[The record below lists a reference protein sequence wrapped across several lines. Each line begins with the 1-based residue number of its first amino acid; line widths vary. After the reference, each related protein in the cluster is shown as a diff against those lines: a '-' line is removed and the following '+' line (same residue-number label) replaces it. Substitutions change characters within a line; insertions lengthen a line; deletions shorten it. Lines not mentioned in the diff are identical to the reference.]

1 MKKRILLAT
10 ALSFFIHLL
19 LLGLN
24 WGFLNDRRVIIP
36 KSRNMTITMYYKEPG
51 LPAGPPRTE
60 KMKIRKP
67 DIKPRKET
75 DKKEIMQPA
84 EAEKIAVEPVPSE
97 PEAEE
102 AEKLEQEI
110 PDNTIFG
117 TESTAGDES
126 GTADTISGTE
136 STAGDESGT
145 ADTISGTEGT
155 AGDESATAFI
165 KEAIPQYR
173 NNPLPV
179 YPKVARR
186 RGHQGTVLLE
196 VLVDRNGGVR
206 DLRVFRSSGHTT
218 LDDAALASVKNWLF
232 DPGMRGSRPVE
243 MWIRLP
249 VRFQLK

>member
-136 STAGDESGT
+136 
-145 ADTISGTEGT
+145 GT